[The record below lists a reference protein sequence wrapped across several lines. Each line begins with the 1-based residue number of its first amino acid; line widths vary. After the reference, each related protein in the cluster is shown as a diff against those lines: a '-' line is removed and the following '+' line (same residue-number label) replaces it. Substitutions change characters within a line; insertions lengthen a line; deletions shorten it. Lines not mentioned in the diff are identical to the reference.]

1 MNQPCLARVPT
12 YKPVLR
18 QIHCRKAHS
27 ETPALTGVF
36 YIQTAAAGVC
46 VMKLYARESML
57 DLSYPQVMGILN
69 VTPDSF
75 SDGGKHND
83 LIQALTHANEM
94 INAGATIIDVGGES
108 TRPGAVDVSTEQELA
123 RVIPVVEAIAQRFEV
138 WISVDTSKPEVIREA
153 ARAGA
158 HIINDIRSLQEPGA
172 LEAAAAT
179 GLPVCLM
186 HMQGEPKTMQQS
198 PQYQNILRD
207 VDDFFVAQIARC
219 EAAGIKKSQLLL
231 DPGFG
236 FGKNL
241 THNYQLLAHLSDYHH
256 FGLPL
261 LVGMSRKSMIGQL
274 LNVGPSQRLTG
285 SLACAVIAAMQGAQ
299 ILRVHDV
306 KETVEALRIV
316 EATQSAKEG

>member
-1 MNQPCLARVPT
+1 
-12 YKPVLR
+12 
-18 QIHCRKAHS
+18 
-27 ETPALTGVF
+27 
-36 YIQTAAAGVC
+36 
-46 VMKLYARESML
+46 MKLYARDTIL
-57 DLSYPQVMGILN
+57 DLSHPHVMGILN

-83 LIQALTHANEM
+83 LVQALTHANEM
-94 INAGATIIDVGGES
+94 INAGATIIDIGGES
-108 TRPGAVDVSTEQELA
+108 TRPGASEVSVEQELE
-123 RVIPVVEAIAQRFEV
+123 RVIPVVEAISQRFEV
-138 WISVDTSKPEVIREA
+138 WISVDTSKPEVIRESA
-153 ARAGA
+153 NAGA

-179 GLPVCLM
+179 GLPICLM
-186 HMQGEPKTMQQS
+186 HMQGDPGTMQQS
-198 PQYQNILRD
+198 PKYKQLLQD
-207 VDDFFVAQIARC
+207 VDAFFVQHIARC
-219 EAAGIKKSQLLL
+219 EAAGIKKEQLIL

-241 THNYQLLAHLSDYHH
+241 SHNYQLLAHLADFHR

-306 KETVEALRIV
+306 KETVEAMRVV
-316 EATQSAKEG
+316 EATLSAKEE